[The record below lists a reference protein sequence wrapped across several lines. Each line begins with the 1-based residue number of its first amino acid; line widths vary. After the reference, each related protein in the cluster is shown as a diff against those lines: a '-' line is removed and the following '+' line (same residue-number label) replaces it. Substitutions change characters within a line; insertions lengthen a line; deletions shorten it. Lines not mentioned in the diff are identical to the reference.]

1 MRAINH
7 RRPIVTG
14 IVRSHMAQSMD
25 WAAELERF
33 WTFASE
39 AEIVGLWGI
48 ALIGIA
54 IFALFAEKRRNKV
67 ARIDRIGWV
76 PWTSVFVFSAMIG
89 AGLIALAAKGILTG
103 E

>member
-1 MRAINH
+1 
-7 RRPIVTG
+7 
-14 IVRSHMAQSMD
+14 MAGTMS
-25 WAAELERF
+25 WAMNLDQF
-33 WTFASE
+33 ITFASE
-39 AEIVGLWGI
+39 AEIVGLWGL
-48 ALIGIA
+48 ALVGVA

-89 AGLIALAAKGILTG
+89 AGLLALAFKGILTG